1 MANDKPDCQVLVGAL
16 GFDEHL
22 NDTLVALQNNTV
34 SGTELIQYNAVK
46 LPYILHAIANTC
58 ESTDTGTDLMLRGP
72 YVTFQG
78 MMETALTALKIDKD
92 IDVLAVIITPEPPK
106 PLQNIEE
113 KTLSQVNLDKP
124 IDFAHY
130 RHSILSNFMEAR
142 GTLCCIHNEV
152 GPFPNYN
159 EALVKYTSN
168 IVDKPIA
175 APILPNI
182 TGAMYIFNL
191 KDIFNETMIITTES
205 YQVGQK
211 VDKIATW
218 SIKLG
223 DKAVKRFAQVQEVLG
238 INIQQ
243 FCRS

>member
-1 MANDKPDCQVLVGAL
+1 MANDKPDCQELVGAL

-22 NDTLVALQNNTV
+22 NDTLVALRNNTV
-34 SGTELIQYNAVK
+34 SGTELVQNNEVK
-46 LPYILHAIANTC
+46 LHGILHAIANTC
-58 ESTDTGTDLMLRGP
+58 ESTDTGTELMLRGP

-78 MMETALTALKIDKD
+78 MMEMALTNLEIDKN

-106 PLQNIEE
+106 PLQNSES

-130 RHSILSNFMEAR
+130 RNRILLEFMEAR

-152 GPFPNYN
+152 KHFPNYD
-159 EALVKYTSN
+159 EMVARYTSN

-175 APILPNI
+175 AEILPNI
-182 TGAMYIFNL
+182 TGAMYFFNG
-191 KDIFNETMIITTES
+191 TIITTES

-223 DKAVKRFAQVQEVLG
+223 GKASERLAQVEEILRIKIQE
-238 INIQQ
+238 